1 MPINIEQAFLNTVI
15 AFKMMQYAYSLQSF
29 FKEEFKKSDNE
40 YVIPFSH
47 ILHFKRRIFPI
58 IRDCCSYVCPYEQSC
73 DGHKLLDF
81 VEELYKFQEDSVIN
95 KKCYFDKFV
104 CYNFRIKRDERHNC
118 EKISG
123 WDFNYYEAKD
133 ISHLSFS
140 KRCIY
145 LN

>member
-1 MPINIEQAFLNTVI
+1 MPINIERAFLNTVI
-15 AFKMMQYAYSLQSF
+15 AFKIMQYGYSLQSF
-29 FKEEFKKSDNE
+29 FKKEFKRDDDT

-47 ILHFKRRIFPI
+47 ILYFKRNVFPI
-58 IRDCCSYVCPYEQSC
+58 IRDCCDYVCPYQQSC

-81 VEELYKFQEDSVIN
+81 AEELYNFQQDSVIN

-104 CYNFRIKRDERHNC
+104 CYNFRLKRDEVHNC
-118 EKISG
+118 EKIAG

-140 KRCIY
+140 QRCIY